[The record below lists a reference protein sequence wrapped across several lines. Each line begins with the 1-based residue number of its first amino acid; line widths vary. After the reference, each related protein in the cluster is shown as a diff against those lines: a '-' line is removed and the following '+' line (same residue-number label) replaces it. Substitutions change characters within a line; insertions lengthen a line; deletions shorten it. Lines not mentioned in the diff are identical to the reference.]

1 MRKIL
6 CIIIALFA
14 MVVIFCGCG
23 QEVSQSQSDLT
34 YAAVYREAASLGYEG
49 TLEEFLSLVK
59 GCDGNGISDI
69 NIDSEGYL
77 IVSYTK
83 DNQQLNLGRIKGSD
97 GVSISDAAINEDGE
111 LLITMSNNPDRPIN
125 LGKIVG
131 EKGLD
136 GTNGIDGKDGTN
148 GVDGKDGKDGT
159 NGANGLDGKDGTNG
173 IDGKDGTNGLDGK
186 DGTNGIDG
194 VNGIDGT
201 NGMSAY
207 EIYKKY
213 YPDYNKTEKEWL
225 LDYIKGNLINKYNVT
240 FHFYT
245 GKEEKTVVLYEAD
258 KVTEPTSEETFR
270 EGYDFVCWKVGS
282 TTGMVYDFNSP
293 VEGNLELYAQYS
305 QMQPTYVTKT
315 LLGTEHI
322 STNYF
327 YTCGLSSDM
336 CQIGFEATSGNMEY
350 EIRYNEDYGN
360 SIFKQGSKTF
370 TSSQNNFFIDL
381 TDVQNSL
388 DVMYITIF
396 YQNASGQLLV
406 YPLQ

>member
-34 YAAVYREAASLGYEG
+34 YATVYREAASLGYEG

-69 NIDSEGYL
+69 KIDSEGYL

-83 DNQQLNLGRIKGSD
+83 DSQQLNLGRIKGSD
-97 GVSISDAAINEDGE
+97 GVSISNAAINEDGE
-111 LLITMSNNPDRPIN
+111 LLITMSNNLDSPIN

-159 NGANGLDGKDGTNG
+159 NGLNGKDGT
-173 IDGKDGTNGLDGK
+173 
-186 DGTNGIDG
+186 
-194 VNGIDGT
+194 NGIDGT

-282 TTGMVYDFNSP
+282 TAGMVYDFNSP

-406 YPLQ
+406 YSLQ